1 MGETEPL
8 NLNENESN
16 LTQNSQTNLN
26 QPAEPK
32 FAPDFESMRDD
43 THDFHEAYSLKF
55 KSDDGIAAGADLA
68 FLDDELRRLE
78 SQNAAKTEQKPI
90 GTAKFNQNSTSQTAT
105 FGEPPFDPDDVSEM
119 FSEAAEYDDGLFEQD
134 ASEPVNAAV
143 RQNFDMTNLSGDE
156 FQSEANFEGSSS
168 SEANLN
174 AQNPTS
180 NLAAKTQTDPKA
192 AKNQAVLKEAKRLFG
207 EPSLEN
213 LN

>member
-1 MGETEPL
+1 M
-8 NLNENESN
+8 
-16 LTQNSQTNLN
+16 TQISQTNLN

-55 KSDDGIAAGADLA
+55 KSDDGALAGADLA

-78 SQNAAKTEQKPI
+78 SQNSAKMEQKPSSA
-90 GTAKFNQNSTSQTAT
+90 AKFNQNHAPQTAA
-105 FGEPPFDPDDVSEM
+105 FGEPPFNPDDVSEM
-119 FSEAAEYDDGLFEQD
+119 FSEVADYDDGLFEQD
-134 ASEPVNAAV
+134 ASEPANADA
-143 RQNFDMTNLSGDE
+143 RQNLDTANLSGE
-156 FQSEANFEGSSS
+156 KFQNEENFEGSSS

-174 AQNPTS
+174 AQNPAP
-180 NLAAKTQTDPKA
+180 NLAAKTQADPKA